1 METDWHYWI
10 LWLFCI
16 AGIII
21 WYRHKKRETAF
32 LQHLLSQLQQRR
44 DKLAIK
50 PLADSQWRVISSD
63 KIPKKYVQLYHE
75 LQRFIF
81 ELPGPSDRDKL
92 TGLPNRLGVKSRLSG
107 LSTIKQGSLLLID
120 IYRFRFVNDLFGFS
134 VGDELLKQVS
144 KRLIGPDS
152 QGAYVARMNEDEF
165 LLYFEAQQSES
176 ILLALRDRLQTPYEI
191 EGSTISVQIQMGVVD
206 LNLHHTHVSALL
218 RRLDLALIKAKSGKP
233 FFAYYV
239 RGDDLSQQREL
250 SIIHDLPKALQ
261 QGQLYMVYQPKL
273 DVISATYTQV
283 EALMRWKHNELGH
296 ISPAEFIP
304 LAEYAGMIEL
314 LSQWALEQVLS
325 QQAKWQAMGVR
336 LQVAVNLSTQDM
348 ISTTLCDDIQTKLDR
363 YGVAADSL
371 SIEITESQL
380 MDDMELAIAT
390 IEKLKEIGVS
400 VAIDDFGTG
409 HSSLAYL
416 KNFPVDEVKIDK
428 AFLDDL
434 LTDKRAAHIMRT
446 SIALAKG
453 LGFSTT
459 VEGVET
465 QAVNLALI
473 EMGVDKIQGDLFA
486 KPMTVK
492 EIEADQIRTV

>member
-1 METDWHYWI
+1 MESDWYFWVLGLI
-10 LWLFCI
+10 CI

-32 LQHLLSQLQQRR
+32 VQHLINLIQQPI
-44 DKLAIK
+44 DKFGIK
-50 PLADSQWRVISSD
+50 PSSDSQGLVTSLD
-63 KIPKKYVQLYHE
+63 KIPKKYTRLYHE
-75 LQRFIF
+75 LQRFIV
-81 ELPGPSDRDKL
+81 ELPGPSDKDKL

-107 LSTIKQGSLLLID
+107 LSTIEQGSLVLID

-134 VGDELLKQVS
+134 VGDELLRQVS
-144 KRLIGPDS
+144 QRLMGSEP
-152 QGAYVARMNEDEF
+152 QAAYVARMNEDEF
-165 LLYFEAQQSES
+165 LIYFEVQQSES
-176 ILLALRDRLQTPYEI
+176 SLLALRERLQVPYEI
-191 EGSTISVQIQMGVVD
+191 EGSTISVQIQMGFVD
-206 LNLHHTHVSALL
+206 LNLHHTHVSSLL
-218 RRLDLALIKAKSGKP
+218 RRLDLALIKAKSHKP
-233 FFAYYV
+233 FFASYAL
-239 RGDDLSQQREL
+239 GDDLSQQREL

-273 DVISATYTQV
+273 DVALGTYVQV
-283 EALMRWKHNELGH
+283 EALMRWQHSELGH
-296 ISPAEFIP
+296 ISPGEFIP

-314 LSQWALEQVLS
+314 LSQWALEQVIA
-325 QQAKWQAMGVR
+325 QQARWQTMGIR

-348 ISTTLCDDIQTKLDR
+348 ISATLCDDIQNKLSR
-363 YGVAADSL
+363 YGVSAGSL

-380 MDDMELAIAT
+380 MDDMDLAIAT
-390 IEKLKEIGVS
+390 IEKLKEVGVD

-434 LTDKRAAHIMRT
+434 LTDKRAAHIMRS
-446 SIALAKG
+446 SIELAQG

-486 KPMTVK
+486 KPMTAK
-492 EIEADQIRTV
+492 EIEAELTG

>member
-1 METDWHYWI
+1 MESGWHYWV
-10 LWLFCI
+10 LWLICI
-16 AGIII
+16 AGILI

-32 LQHLLSQLQQRR
+32 LQHLISLLQQQR
-44 DKLAIK
+44 DKLGIK
-50 PLADSQWRVISSD
+50 PSSDAQGLVISTD
-63 KIPKKYVQLYHE
+63 NTPMKYAQLYHE
-75 LQRFIF
+75 LQRLIF
-81 ELPGPSDRDKL
+81 ELPGPSDKDKL

-107 LSTIKQGSLLLID
+107 LSTIKQGSLVLID

-134 VGDELLKQVS
+134 VGDELLRQVS
-144 KRLIGPDS
+144 KRLLGSDL
-152 QGAYVARMNEDEF
+152 QAAYVARMNEDEF

-176 ILLALRDRLQTPYEI
+176 ILLALQEQLQTPYEI
-191 EGSTISVQIQMGVVD
+191 EGSSISVQIQMGVVD

-218 RRLDLALIKAKSGKP
+218 RRLDLALIKAKSRKP
-233 FFAYYV
+233 FFACYAQ
-239 RGDDLSQQREL
+239 GDDLSQQREL
-250 SIIHDLPKALQ
+250 SIIHDLPKAVH
-261 QGQLYMVYQPKL
+261 QGQLYMVYQPKC
-273 DVISATYTQV
+273 DVTSGTYTQV
-283 EALMRWKHNELGH
+283 EALMRWKHSELGY

-304 LAEYAGMIEL
+304 LAEYGGMIEL
-314 LSQWALEQVLS
+314 LSQWALEQVIS
-325 QQAKWQAMGVR
+325 QQAKWQAMDVR

-363 YGVAADSL
+363 YGVSADAL

-400 VAIDDFGTG
+400 IAIDDFGTG

-434 LTDKRAAHIMRT
+434 LTDERAAHIMRT
-446 SIALAKG
+446 SIDLAKG

-465 QAVNLALI
+465 EAVSLALI
-473 EMGVDKIQGDLFA
+473 EMGVDKIQGDLFS
-486 KPMTVK
+486 KPMTAK
-492 EIEADQIRTV
+492 EIEAEQIRTV

>member
-1 METDWHYWI
+1 METGWHYWI

-144 KRLIGPDS
+144 KRLIGPAS

-176 ILLALRDRLQTPYEI
+176 ILLALRDRLQMPYEI
-191 EGSTISVQIQMGVVD
+191 ERSTIS
-206 LNLHHTHVSALL
+206 
-218 RRLDLALIKAKSGKP
+218 
-233 FFAYYV
+233 
-239 RGDDLSQQREL
+239 
-250 SIIHDLPKALQ
+250 
-261 QGQLYMVYQPKL
+261 
-273 DVISATYTQV
+273 
-283 EALMRWKHNELGH
+283 
-296 ISPAEFIP
+296 
-304 LAEYAGMIEL
+304 
-314 LSQWALEQVLS
+314 
-325 QQAKWQAMGVR
+325 
-336 LQVAVNLSTQDM
+336 
-348 ISTTLCDDIQTKLDR
+348 
-363 YGVAADSL
+363 
-371 SIEITESQL
+371 
-380 MDDMELAIAT
+380 
-390 IEKLKEIGVS
+390 
-400 VAIDDFGTG
+400 
-409 HSSLAYL
+409 
-416 KNFPVDEVKIDK
+416 
-428 AFLDDL
+428 
-434 LTDKRAAHIMRT
+434 
-446 SIALAKG
+446 
-453 LGFSTT
+453 
-459 VEGVET
+459 
-465 QAVNLALI
+465 
-473 EMGVDKIQGDLFA
+473 
-486 KPMTVK
+486 
-492 EIEADQIRTV
+492 